1 MQPKS
6 KTTTARLAS
15 PKKPRSRP
23 ASGPAMT
30 RQNLAILVG
39 GLLLFSFYSHCE
51 VDAPVHLEVPVQ
63 IHGNVIFER

>member
-1 MQPKS
+1 
-6 KTTTARLAS
+6 
-15 PKKPRSRP
+15 
-23 ASGPAMT
+23 MT
-30 RQNLAILVG
+30 RQNLAIVVG

>member
-1 MQPKS
+1 MRSKS
-6 KTTTARLAS
+6 KTNTARRAAPKKSRPSTTA
-15 PKKPRSRP
+15 
-23 ASGPAMT
+23 GMAMT
-30 RQNLAILVG
+30 RQNLAIVVG